1 MHRLR
6 PILERRRGH
15 WPERA
20 AGGLAA
26 LGATV
31 IGIVQ
36 LRDGIVPLLDTVT
49 YWSGAEAVASGRP
62 FTTTLA
68 PSFTNFDAVDF
79 LDRGGQLPFVDFPV
93 GYPIVAGVIGAVIGV
108 RAAMQILVVAA
119 LAVVATLVVLGGRT
133 TTSHD
138 DHDDGSRSIDTVRLG
153 WLAALGVAL
162 VALPTTRLVTQG
174 VLSETLFCASAIALV
189 VALAKYRQGGH
200 WWPVAAL
207 TVTTSLLRFIGA
219 PLAVLA
225 GWEHWR
231 RTGDKRGSIGR
242 TILLMIPAGSNIV
255 LASAFGGGHNA
266 GWRGLDRLDVDV
278 FTRSVGGWLD
288 SRQGDLRRTYFTGEG
303 PAWWAWIVTTLW
315 LIGLSVV
322 LVGYL
327 RGRSRLPAVS
337 QLALM
342 ASGIVT
348 TGLVAGMMGFDALV
362 IADNR
367 LMLPSGI
374 LTIVALAWAVPRSRR
389 ALSIAGI
396 VTVAWVAS
404 AVDPTS
410 ITERFS
416 DEAGVKPYSLA
427 VVETGASVVISN
439 DADGVHWD
447 TGTPAAYAPTPVKML
462 TGEEVDVEPI
472 YAALPCALLEAN
484 GAVVLSDQAMFFAAD
499 LTLLDREVD
508 NGRLIRIDDTGSI
521 VYEPT
526 DSACD

>member
-1 MHRLR
+1 M
-6 PILERRRGH
+6 
-15 WPERA
+15 

-26 LGATV
+26 LGATL

-36 LRDGIVPLLDTVT
+36 LRNGIVHLLDTVT

-68 PSFTNFDAVDF
+68 PSFSNFDALEF
-79 LDRGGQLPFVDFPV
+79 LERGGRLPFVDFPI
-93 GYPIVAGVIGAVIGV
+93 GYPLVAGVFGALVGV
-108 RAAMQILVVAA
+108 RSAMQIMVVVALAIVAA
-119 LAVVATLVVLGGRT
+119 LVVIGDRAPRTSPSSRESRPVDVIRLV
-133 TTSHD
+133 
-138 DHDDGSRSIDTVRLG
+138 
-153 WLAALGVAL
+153 WLAALGAAL

-174 VLSETLFCASAIALV
+174 VLSETLFCASVIALV
-189 VALAKYRQGGH
+189 ISLARYRDGGS
-200 WWPVAAL
+200 WWPVASL
-207 TVTTSLLRFIGA
+207 TVITSLLRFIGA
-219 PLAVLA
+219 PLALLA

-231 RTGDKRGSIGR
+231 RTGDKRGSVSR
-242 TILLMIPAGSNIV
+242 TALLMVPAGSNIV

-266 GWRGLDRLDVDV
+266 GWRGLDRLDIEV
-278 FTRSVGGWLD
+278 FTRSVGGWFD
-288 SRQGDLRRTYFTGEG
+288 SRQGDLRRTYFTGDG
-303 PAWWAWIVTTLW
+303 PAWWAWIVATLW
-315 LIGLSVV
+315 LATLAVV

-337 QLALM
+337 QLALT

-374 LTIVALAWAVPRSRR
+374 LTIVAIAWAVPRSRR
-389 ALSIAGI
+389 ALSIAGV
-396 VTVAWVAS
+396 VTLAWIAT
-404 AVDPTS
+404 AVDPFS

-416 DEAGVKPYSLA
+416 DDAGAKPYSIAAL
-427 VVETGASVVISN
+427 ETGASVIISN

-447 TGTPAAYAPTPVKML
+447 TRTPAAYAPTQVKML
-462 TGEEVDVEPI
+462 TGEEIDVESI
-472 YAALPCALLEAN
+472 YARLPCALLKAD

-499 LTLLDREVD
+499 LSLLDREVD
-508 NGRLIRIDDTGSI
+508 NGRLTRTDEVGSI

>member
-1 MHRLR
+1 MRRLR
-6 PILERRRGH
+6 LA
-15 WPERA
+15 PELW

-26 LGATV
+26 LGAMA
-31 IGIVQ
+31 IGVVQ

-62 FTTTLA
+62 FTTNLA
-68 PSFTNFDAVDF
+68 PSFTNFDATEF
-79 LDRGGQLPFVDFPV
+79 LARGGRLPFVDFPV
-93 GYPIVAGVIGAVIGV
+93 GYPLVAGSLGAIIGV
-108 RAAMQILVVAA
+108 RAAMQALVVIA
-119 LAVVATLVVLGGRT
+119 LAVVAALLVIGGRT
-133 TTSHD
+133 GASD
-138 DHDDGSRSIDTVRLG
+138 VDRCSRTIDRARLT
-153 WLAALGVAL
+153 WLAAVGVAV

-189 VALAKYRQGGH
+189 IALARYRDGGR
-200 WWPVAAL
+200 WWPVAVL

-242 TILLMIPAGSNIV
+242 TVLLMIPAGANIL

-266 GWRGLDRLDVDV
+266 GWRGLDRLDVEV

-303 PAWWAWIVTTLW
+303 PSWWAWIVTALW
-315 LIGLSVV
+315 LTGLAAV
-322 LVGYL
+322 LIGYL
-327 RGRSRLPAVS
+327 RGRSRLPATS

-342 ASGIVT
+342 SAGIVT

-374 LTIVALAWAVPRSRR
+374 LTLAALVWAVPVSRR
-389 ALSIAGI
+389 ALGAVAAITFVWI
-396 VTVAWVAS
+396 VT
-404 AVDPTS
+404 AVDPSS

-416 DEAGVKPYSLA
+416 DEAGTKPYSIAALA
-427 VVETGASVVISN
+427 TGASVVISN

-447 TGTPAAYAPTPVKML
+447 TGIPAAYAPTPVKML
-462 TGEEVDVEPI
+462 TGEAVDVEPI
-472 YAALPCALLEAN
+472 YSALPCALLEAD
-484 GAVVLSDQAMFFAAD
+484 GAVVLSDQALFFAAD
-499 LTLLDREVD
+499 LALLDREVD
-508 NGRLIRIDDTGSI
+508 NGRLTRVDDTGSI

>member
-1 MHRLR
+1 VRRLR
-6 PILERRRGH
+6 LAPEH
-15 WPERA
+15 W

-26 LGATV
+26 IGAV
-31 IGIVQ
+31 AIASVQ

-62 FTTTLA
+62 FTTNLA
-68 PSFTNFDAVDF
+68 PSFTNFDATEF
-79 LDRGGQLPFVDFPV
+79 LDRGGRLPFVDFPV
-93 GYPIVAGVIGAVIGV
+93 GYPLVAGSLGAIIGV
-108 RAAMQILVVAA
+108 RAAMQTLVVTA
-119 LAVVATLVVLGGRT
+119 LAVVAALIVIGGRVAR
-133 TTSHD
+133 HD
-138 DHDDGSRSIDTVRLG
+138 DHVDRWTDRLRLT
-153 WLAALGVAL
+153 WLGVFGVAV

-189 VALAKYRQGGH
+189 IALARYRDGGR
-200 WWPVAAL
+200 WWPVAVLA
-207 TVTTSLLRFIGA
+207 VTTSLLRFIGA

-225 GWEHWR
+225 GWENWR
-231 RTGDKRGSIGR
+231 RTGDKRESIAR
-242 TILLMIPAGSNIV
+242 TVLLMIPAGANIL

-266 GWRGLDRLDVDV
+266 GWRGLDRLDVEV

-303 PAWWAWIVTTLW
+303 PSWWAWIVTAIW
-315 LIGLSVV
+315 LAGLAAV

-327 RGRSRLPAVS
+327 RGRSRLPATS

-342 ASGIVT
+342 SAGIVT

-374 LTIVALAWAVPRSRR
+374 LTMAALVWAVPGSRR
-389 ALSIAGI
+389 ALGAAAAI
-396 VTVAWVAS
+396 VLVWVVT
-404 AVDPTS
+404 AVDPSS

-416 DEAGVKPYSLA
+416 DEAGTKPYSTAA
-427 VVETGASVVISN
+427 VATGAAIVISN

-447 TGTPAAYAPTPVKML
+447 TGVPAAYAPTPTKML
-462 TGEEVDVEPI
+462 TGEAVDVEPI
-472 YAALPCALLEAN
+472 YAALPCALLEAD

-499 LTLLDREVD
+499 LALLDREVD
-508 NGRLIRIDDTGSI
+508 NGRLTRVDDTGSI

>member
-1 MHRLR
+1 MRRLR
-6 PILERRRGH
+6 LAPEH
-15 WPERA
+15 W

-26 LGATV
+26 IGAV
-31 IGIVQ
+31 AIAAVQ

-62 FTTTLA
+62 FTTNLA
-68 PSFTNFDAVDF
+68 PSFTNFDATEF
-79 LDRGGQLPFVDFPV
+79 LDRGGRLPFVDFPV
-93 GYPIVAGVIGAVIGV
+93 GYPLVAGALGAIIGV
-108 RAAMQILVVAA
+108 RAAMQTLVVTA
-119 LAVVATLVVLGGRT
+119 LAVVAALIVIGGRT
-133 TTSHD
+133 TRHD
-138 DHDDGSRSIDTVRLG
+138 DHVDRGTERARLA
-153 WLAALGVAL
+153 WLGAFGVAV

-189 VALAKYRQGGH
+189 LALARYRDGGR
-200 WWPVAAL
+200 WWPVAVL

-242 TILLMIPAGSNIV
+242 AVLLMIPAGANIL

-266 GWRGLDRLDVDV
+266 GWRGLDRLDVEV

-303 PAWWAWIVTTLW
+303 PSWWAWIVTAIW
-315 LIGLSVV
+315 LAGLAAV

-327 RGRSRLPAVS
+327 RGRSRLPATS

-342 ASGIVT
+342 SAGIVT

-367 LMLPSGI
+367 LMLPSGV
-374 LTIVALAWAVPRSRR
+374 LTLAALVWAVPASRR
-389 ALSIAGI
+389 ALGAALMVTLVWI
-396 VTVAWVAS
+396 VTAI
-404 AVDPTS
+404 DPSS

-416 DEAGVKPYSLA
+416 DEAGTKPYSIAALA
-427 VVETGASVVISN
+427 TGASVVISN

-447 TGTPAAYAPTPVKML
+447 TGVPAAYAPTPVKML
-462 TGEEVDVEPI
+462 TGEAVDVEPI
-472 YAALPCALLEAN
+472 YAALPCALLEAD

-499 LTLLDREVD
+499 LALLDREVD
-508 NGRLIRIDDTGSI
+508 KGRMTRADDTGSI

>member
-1 MHRLR
+1 M
-6 PILERRRGH
+6 
-15 WPERA
+15 
-20 AGGLAA
+20 
-26 LGATV
+26 

-62 FTTTLA
+62 FTTNLA

-79 LDRGGQLPFVDFPV
+79 LGRGGRLPFVDFPV
-93 GYPIVAGVIGAVIGV
+93 GYPVVAGVIGAAIGV

-119 LAVVATLVVLGGRT
+119 LAAVATLVVLGGRT

-138 DHDDGSRSIDTVRLG
+138 DHDDGSRSIDTFRLG

-162 VALPTTRLVTQG
+162 IALPTTRLVTQG

-200 WWPVAAL
+200 WWPVALL

-219 PLAVLA
+219 PLAMLA

-303 PAWWAWIVTTLW
+303 PAWWAWIVTALW
-315 LIGLSVV
+315 LIGLFVV

-327 RGRSRLPAVS
+327 RGLE
-337 QLALM
+337 LA
-342 ASGIVT
+342 
-348 TGLVAGMMGFDALV
+348 
-362 IADNR
+362 
-367 LMLPSGI
+367 
-374 LTIVALAWAVPRSRR
+374 
-389 ALSIAGI
+389 
-396 VTVAWVAS
+396 
-404 AVDPTS
+404 
-410 ITERFS
+410 
-416 DEAGVKPYSLA
+416 
-427 VVETGASVVISN
+427 
-439 DADGVHWD
+439 
-447 TGTPAAYAPTPVKML
+447 AAYASADAFIFPSRTETLGLV
-462 TGEEVDVEPI
+462 
-472 YAALPCALLEAN
+472 LLEAMAAGCPVVAAN
-484 GAVVLSDQAMFFAAD
+484 AGGIPDIVTDGVNGFLFDPTDEQGAVTATQRLFADPSQRAD
-499 LTLLDREVD
+499 LR
-508 NGRLIRIDDTGSI
+508 
-521 VYEPT
+521 
-526 DSACD
+526 SAARAEAERWGWAAATRQLKDYYYGILSMSQRQAA